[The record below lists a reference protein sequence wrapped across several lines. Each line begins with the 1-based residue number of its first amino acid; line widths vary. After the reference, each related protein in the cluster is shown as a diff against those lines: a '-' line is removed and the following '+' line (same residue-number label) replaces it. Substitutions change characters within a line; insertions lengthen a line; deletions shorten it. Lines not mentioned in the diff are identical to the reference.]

1 MLWNHSYKMA
11 FCHTPR
17 TGGTALKEAFF
28 VPDQG
33 ILKWQH
39 NGYKHSAWKELDSE
53 TQDRI
58 RNYTLI
64 CVHRDPYD
72 RMISMYQHWIMRPVR
87 ANYHRCEFEEWIT
100 SSRYNIYP
108 REHRLSQSH
117 YCEGLPEHTIYI
129 PFAELG
135 SAWDYLRSHV
145 PESLQFWL
153 KAKVNSSVEYV
164 DPSKVLTSKAVQWI
178 NQHHAQD
185 FDRFKYKKLD
195 AQEKI

>member
-1 MLWNHSYKMA
+1 MA

-17 TGGTALKEAFF
+17 TGGTALRMAFLR
-28 VPDQG
+28 PGKGSIQ
-33 ILKWQH
+33 WQH

-64 CVHRDPYD
+64 CVHRNPYD

-108 REHRLSQSH
+108 REHRLPQSH
-117 YCEGLPEHTIYI
+117 FCEGLPEHTIYI

-185 FDRFKYKKLD
+185 FDKFKYKKLD
-195 AQEKI
+195 VHG